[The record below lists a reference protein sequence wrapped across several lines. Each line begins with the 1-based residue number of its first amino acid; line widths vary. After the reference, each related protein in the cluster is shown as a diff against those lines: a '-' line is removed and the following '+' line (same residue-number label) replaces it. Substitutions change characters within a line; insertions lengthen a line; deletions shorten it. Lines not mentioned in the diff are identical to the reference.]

1 MHFIKCNIGS
11 FFVYKNPNSVI
22 KKFNL
27 RVNSCS
33 VFRIQFISMKLF
45 LLLSLLFVTSLPIY
59 ADTSLY
65 ERGKDLIEEKDYEKA
80 LKAFELAA
88 KNGDLD
94 AMHAVGIMYI
104 GGWGI
109 EQNDK
114 KGIGYIIKAANQS
127 HLKAQYTLGA
137 MYYLGIG
144 VPLDFEK
151 AFSWI
156 SLSANQG
163 YLDAQHNLAEMFEN
177 GKGVKKNLEKAY
189 QYYLSA
195 ARKGNLDSQ
204 KKVAEMYKE
213 GIGTEKNIEKSEYW
227 LRKIEESAGISQ

>member
-1 MHFIKCNIGS
+1 MQAIEKISDS
-11 FFVYKNPNSVI
+11 FFQNSSFTCE
-22 KKFNL
+22 KFNL
-27 RVNSCS
+27 RVNSCR
-33 VFRIQFISMKLF
+33 VFRIQFLSMKS
-45 LLLSLLFVTSLPIY
+45 LLILSLLFVTSLPVF

-88 KNGDLD
+88 KTGDLD
-94 AMHAVGIMYI
+94 ALHAAGIMYI

-109 EQNDK
+109 EQNDE
-114 KGIGYIIKAANQS
+114 KGLQYIIKAANQS
-127 HLKAQYTLGA
+127 HPKAQYTLGA

-144 VPLDFEK
+144 VPVDFEK

-156 SLSANQG
+156 NLSANQG
-163 YLDAQHNLAEMFEN
+163 YLDAQHNLAEMYEN
-177 GKGVKKNLEKAY
+177 GKGIGKNLEKAY

-204 KKVAEMYKE
+204 KKVAEMYQE

-227 LRKIEESAGISQ
+227 LRQIEESKGISQ